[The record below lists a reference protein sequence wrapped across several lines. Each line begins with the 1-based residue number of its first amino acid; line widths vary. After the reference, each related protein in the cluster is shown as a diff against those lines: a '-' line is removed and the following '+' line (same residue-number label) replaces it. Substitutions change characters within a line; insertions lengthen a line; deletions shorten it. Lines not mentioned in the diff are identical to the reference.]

1 MINKSRYE
9 IRIKGNLDQRWQ
21 VWFEGLLLEN
31 QDNGEVLLSGS
42 LDDQAALF
50 GVLSIIRDLNLT
62 LISVNVE
69 TIIPEE
75 N

>member
-21 VWFEGLLLEN
+21 DWFEGLLLEN